1 MVFALLLLPNRPRLD
16 CHVSGLVPFNIGIN
30 NINASF
36 DEPLRF
42 FPRSFSIEKS
52 LLCVHRNE
60 KILWN
65 RATEKVELEPILR
78 YNEVSLQAHVSRVS
92 QLFYTHLCPFSKQ
105 ISVVLKS
112 FLNIL

>member
-1 MVFALLLLPNRPRLD
+1 MKHPV
-16 CHVSGLVPFNIGIN
+16 
-30 NINASF
+30 NASF

-42 FPRSFSIEKS
+42 FLRSFSIQKS

-60 KILWN
+60 KIIWN

-78 YNEVSLQAHVSRVS
+78 YNEVSLLQAHVSRVS
-92 QLFYTHLCPFSKQ
+92 QLFYTPLCPFSKQ

-112 FLNIL
+112 FINIL